1 MGGRDGGEGG
11 DYTVEVRCQ
20 ALRRTWGLID
30 HYFLVI
36 GEHEYHMGGSYSKG
50 AVLPIGTTKGAH
62 TISIKT
68 VCAACYTRTVDG
80 YRLRED
86 RRLFNFYPI
95 VNCETLSTGLSLQA
109 VSSLAVPFVI
119 YLLSIGSILWA
130 VILTLCT
137 VVVFLA
143 SSKYAFSRTVR
154 LKCRHL

>member
-1 MGGRDGGEGG
+1 MIRRDGGN
-11 DYTVEVRCQ
+11 YTVEVRCQ

-36 GEHEYHMGGSYSKG
+36 GEHEYHVGGSYSKG

-68 VCAACYTRTVDG
+68 VCSACYTRTVES
-80 YRLRED
+80 YRLCED

-109 VSSLAVPFVI
+109 LASLVVPFVLN
-119 YLLSIGSILWA
+119 LLSLGLVLWA

-137 VVVFLA
+137 VVLLLA
-143 SSKYAFSRTVR
+143 SSKYAFSRTAK
-154 LKCRHL
+154 LKCRHLA